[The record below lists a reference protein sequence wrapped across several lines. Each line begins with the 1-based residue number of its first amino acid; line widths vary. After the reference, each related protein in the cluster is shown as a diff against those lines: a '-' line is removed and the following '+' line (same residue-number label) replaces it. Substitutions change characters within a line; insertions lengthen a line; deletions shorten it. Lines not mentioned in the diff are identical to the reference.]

1 MQEVSKSYLD
11 RLEFN
16 SIYFEIT
23 SKCNGKCSYCYND
36 SSQKGKHIPV
46 ETIIDTMKQAYQ
58 INPNMSFVLSGG
70 EPLLHPNFLDVL
82 NFANEHNLNMT
93 VITNASL
100 IGAESFT
107 WALKK
112 CNIQVTL
119 ESLNQMEHDFIRGL
133 CSFDNIRNLQKTIP
147 NVFKLKRILRVNL
160 TRKNIEYINEFAEFA
175 IKNEFN
181 VLSFGFIVNQ
191 GRGKSSADI
200 IDYEDD
206 REIWTNTIKEIKKIS
221 ALYREEL
228 IVERKNC
235 YPKVGCE
242 LTYLRN
248 PSMAV
253 RIDAEG
259 YVFPCLYFFDKQHS
273 MGNIFSKSLRDILK
287 GESFLALVNALL
299 YRENNILSCK
309 QCIWDKQ
316 CRKGCPAL
324 AYSKHETIN
333 EKESCEF
340 LKDTFKKAIK
350 SERLKSKS
358 IGGDFNL

>member
-1 MQEVSKSYLD
+1 MKEVGISYLD
-11 RLEFN
+11 KFEFN

-23 SKCNGKCSYCYND
+23 SKCNGKCSYCYNN
-36 SSQKGKHIPV
+36 SSQDGRHIPV
-46 ETIIDTMKQAYQ
+46 ETIMDTMKQAYQ
-58 INPNMSFVLSGG
+58 INPNMSFVFSGG
-70 EPLLHPNFLDVL
+70 EPLLHPNLLEIL
-82 NFANEHNLNMT
+82 NFANVHNLNST

-100 IGAESFT
+100 IGAKSF
-107 WALKK
+107 ALALNK

-119 ESLNQMEHDFIRGL
+119 ESLNQKEHDLIRGL

-160 TRKNIEYINEFAEFA
+160 TRNNIEYIKEFAEFA

-181 VLSFGFIVNQ
+181 VLSFGFLVKQ
-191 GRGKSSADI
+191 GRGQNSTDI

-221 ALYREEL
+221 KLYGEKL

-242 LTYLRN
+242 LTYLKN

-273 MGNIFSKSLRDILK
+273 IGNILDKSLADILK
-287 GESFLALVNALL
+287 GESFLALVNVLL
-299 YRENNILSCK
+299 HRENNILSCK

-324 AYSKHETIN
+324 AYSKYKTIN
-333 EKESCEF
+333 EKESCGF
-340 LKDTFKKAIK
+340 LKDTFEKAIK
-350 SERLKSKS
+350 SERLKAKG